1 MFYYKGGINM
11 TKKEFKKKC
20 KEEKTTSYKLMLFGG
35 IISIVALI
43 IALVTFFIIEE
54 FYLQIVSFVIAGIF
68 AVIGIILD
76 LAGEIILAKNYKEY
90 NK

>member
-1 MFYYKGGINM
+1 M

-43 IALVTFFIIEE
+43 IALVTFIIIEE